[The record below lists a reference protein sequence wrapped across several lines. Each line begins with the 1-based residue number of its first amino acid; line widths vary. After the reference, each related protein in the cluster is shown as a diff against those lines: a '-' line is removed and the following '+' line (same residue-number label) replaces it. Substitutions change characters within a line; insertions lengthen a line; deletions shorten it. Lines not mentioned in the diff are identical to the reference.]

1 LTGSHRHDSLAGLF
15 PRTIAVVSWLAFLAT
30 AEARAAEPDAE
41 SPETAAPPGLK
52 PAEVDAFL
60 AAYAPPPVE
69 GPALRLPYT
78 PTRLYL
84 DASYGRVNDLSSL
97 PIVQGAARNLRFA
110 AGGSWR
116 WRRFAFTG
124 ELPFL
129 QVTSVDFTLIDN
141 QPPPAADVHQT
152 AASIGD
158 LRVGVEWTDHLTD
171 AIVGGFGFRARL
183 PTHTTRF
190 TFHLTSGT
198 ADYPLPYYFHLEPT
212 AILGAAVGRFTF
224 VVNQGAAVL
233 AGPSGDFQGVH
244 IEQPMIALWDAAYA
258 VSWAPLDELGASLEL
273 STDIQLNHIGGLDF
287 TRLNDLRAVSLV
299 PALQGHV
306 AGCRVDLVARFG
318 LSKGATPVGILEYAG
333 STSYTLRVTRP
344 F

>member
-1 LTGSHRHDSLAGLF
+1 LLSALLSAAMLF
-15 PRTIAVVSWLAFLAT
+15 DLP
-30 AEARAAEPDAE
+30 AAADDEPDAA
-41 SPETAAPPGLK
+41 SPDRTPE
-52 PAEVDAFL
+52 EVDAFL
-60 AAYAPPPVE
+60 GQYAPAPVE

-84 DASYGRVNDLSSL
+84 DASYARTNDLSSL
-97 PIVQGAARNLRFA
+97 PIVQGSARNLRFA

-116 WRRFAFTG
+116 WRRFALTG

-141 QPPPAADVHQT
+141 QVPPAADAHQT
-152 AASIGD
+152 ASSIGD
-158 LRVGVEWTDHLTD
+158 LRVGVEWTEHITD
-171 AIVGGFGFRARL
+171 AIVGGFGLRARL

-190 TFHLTSGT
+190 TFHLIDGT
-198 ADYPLPYYFHLEPT
+198 ADYPLPYYFHFEPT

-224 VVNQGAAVL
+224 VVNQGVAVL
-233 AGPSGDFQGVH
+233 AGPSGDFEGFH
-244 IEQPMIALWDAAYA
+244 IEEPTIALWDAAYA
-258 VSWAPLDELGASLEL
+258 VSWAPLDELAASLEL

-287 TRLNDLRAVSLV
+287 TALNDLRSVSIM
-299 PALQGHV
+299 PALQGHL

-333 STSYTLRVTRP
+333 TTSYTLRVTRP